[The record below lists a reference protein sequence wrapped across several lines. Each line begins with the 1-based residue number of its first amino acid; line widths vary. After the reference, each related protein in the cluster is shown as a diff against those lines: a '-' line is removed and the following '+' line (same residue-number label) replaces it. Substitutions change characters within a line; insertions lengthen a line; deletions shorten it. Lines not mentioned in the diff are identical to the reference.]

1 MKNILLFF
9 AILMVSVVSAQNFE
23 FRCDACTGQ
32 EITGTVKNHFAG
44 TWFFVYDDVVSL
56 DAFPDKA
63 TGATYDL
70 THDGTKYTFTV
81 GLHVTSG
88 TDAPYIRF
96 SSPLLSSIPLNS
108 ELTVCIPGPPVCN
121 TTLYEVT
128 GSGVQHQMSVSTS
141 FTGLADSTVISL
153 PNDSVDVSKVKNGKD
168 AVQLYNP
175 ISGETIVT
183 RTIIKIVQPASWS
196 NVVVDYE
203 GEEFDTTTSE
213 YNNGFGVRIL
223 TDCN

>member
-9 AILMVSVVSAQNFE
+9 AILMVSMVSAQNFE

-70 THDGTKYTFTV
+70 AYNGTKYTFTV

-108 ELTVCIPGPPVCN
+108 ELTVCLPGPPVCN
-121 TTLYEVT
+121 TTLYEIA

-141 FTGLADSTVISL
+141 FTGLADSTALSL
-153 PNDSVDVSKVKNGKD
+153 SNSDVDVSKVKSGKD

-175 ISGETIVT
+175 VSGDVLVT
-183 RTIIKIVQPASWS
+183 RLIVKIVQPASWS
-196 NVVVDYE
+196 NVFIDYE
-203 GEEFDTTTSE
+203 GEDIDTSE
-213 YNNGFGVRIL
+213 YTNGFGVRIL